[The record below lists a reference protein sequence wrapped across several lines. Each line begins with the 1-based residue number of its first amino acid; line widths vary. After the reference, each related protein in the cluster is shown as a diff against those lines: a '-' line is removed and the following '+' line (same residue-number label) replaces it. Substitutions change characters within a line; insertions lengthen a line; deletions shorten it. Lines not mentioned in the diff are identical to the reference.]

1 MKQLLVLGAILGALT
16 LAACG
21 AAQTH
26 GLHVEN
32 GWASPTPGGVN
43 LSAGYLTIVN
53 DSDTADRLT
62 AASSPRA
69 ERVDLHEMSMDGPV
83 MRMRMT
89 QAIAIPAHGRVSLA
103 PGAAHLMFTAVGS
116 PFAEGQRIPVE
127 LRFEHAGVVAVELP
141 VSRAEPQHQH

>member
-1 MKQLLVLGAILGALT
+1 MKKLLALAALA

-21 AAQTH
+21 AAQTQ

-53 DSDTADRLT
+53 DSDTADRLI

-69 ERVDLHEMSMDGPV
+69 ESVELHEMRMDGAV

-89 QAIAIPAHGRVSLA
+89 RSIAIPAHGRLALA
-103 PGAAHLMFTAVGS
+103 PGGAHLMFARLRS
-116 PFAEGQRIPVE
+116 PLAESERIRVQ
-127 LRFEHAGVVAVELP
+127 LRFEHAGVVSVELP
-141 VSRAEPQHQH
+141 VSRRAPQQQH

>member
-1 MKQLLVLGAILGALT
+1 MKKLLVLGAFALAAFG
-16 LAACG
+16 AACG

-69 ERVDLHEMSMDGPV
+69 ASVDLHEMSMDGPV

-89 QAIAIPAHGRVSLA
+89 QSIAIPAHGRVSLA
-103 PGAAHLMFTAVGS
+103 PGGTHLMFTGVRS
-116 PFAEGQRIPVE
+116 PFAESERIPVQ
-127 LRFEHAGVVAVELP
+127 LRFEHAGVVSVELP
-141 VSRAEPQHQH
+141 VSRTAPEHQH